1 MKRDYENFLETLKSF
16 KDYKYID
23 TFFKQGRRILVILND
38 FDDFEY
44 MRNRIIQIAKK
55 NNLFIKKVT
64 DFRITVTY

>member
-1 MKRDYENFLETLKSF
+1 MKRDYKNFLEILKDF

-23 TFFKQGRRILVILND
+23 TFFKHGRKILVILND

-44 MRNRIIQIAKK
+44 MKFRVIQIAKK